1 MKLNRQYI
9 RNIINSVINEA
20 KTSSTE
26 YIFNKGATPHTE
38 LSNFHP
44 KKITKAYKQFKLKL
58 DPKTG
63 QNLAPGYVFPL
74 YVNTAEGNTSG
85 GLQIGKWYKS
95 GEGESWYN
103 TKNGKLYTKGKG
115 YDVND
120 GNKIEWL
127 SYRPGWH
134 TTNTPWGNQRGDGKV
149 KDGIKGT
156 GNNYRN
162 TRYNEVWAELELC
175 LDVDL
180 QSKADS
186 MGEKAVDKC
195 LNQLEDGGYYS
206 YQTNT
211 NASKDQQWYIVDKI
225 RIVRILDD
233 DTVDAINTNFYNN
246 LSAQTGRTINGNPL
260 TYTKE
265 TGDIPY
271 WKMPRL
277 NGRRFSKQELIDNGY
292 NDAEATTN
300 VERMEEKRN
309 RVTLSEAKLNAII
322 KSELK
327 KILR

>member
-1 MKLNRQYI
+1 MRITIKELRDVD
-9 RNIINSVINEA
+9 RRADNEA
-20 KTSSTE
+20 VSNTPQ
-26 YIFNKGATPHTE
+26 YVFNKGSRPHTE
-38 LSNFHP
+38 LSDFKP
-44 KKITKAYKQFKLKL
+44 QKITKAYKQFKLKL

-63 QNLAPGYVFPL
+63 KNLSPGFVFPL
-74 YVNTAEGNTSG
+74 YVNTAEGGTSG
-85 GLQIGKWYKS
+85 GLEVGKWYKS

-115 YDVND
+115 YGVND

-149 KDGIKGT
+149 IGGLKGT

-162 TRYNEVWAELELC
+162 TRFNEVWAEIESC

-180 QSKADS
+180 QDKANAA
-186 MGEKAVDKC
+186 GEKSVDKC
-195 LNQLEDGGYYS
+195 LDHLDDGGYYS

-233 DTVDAINTNFYNN
+233 DSVDDINTKFYNE
-246 LSAQTGRTINGNPL
+246 LSTKTGRKINGDPTTFTNN
-260 TYTKE
+260 

-277 NGRRFSKQELIDNGY
+277 NGKRYTKQELIDNGY
-292 NDAEATTN
+292 IDADETQD
-300 VERMEEKRN
+300 VERRI
-309 RVTLSEAKLNAII
+309 RLSESA
-322 KSELK
+322 LK
-327 KILR
+327 KHHIRHNKEYNI

>member
-1 MKLNRQYI
+1 MKTLKNYI
-9 RNIINSVINEA
+9 RRVIKDVIKEANSNNQQFL
-20 KTSSTE
+20 
-26 YIFNKGATPHTE
+26 FNSPSIPHSVLNNFTPQ
-38 LSNFHP
+38 
-44 KKITKAYKQFKLKL
+44 KITTAYKQFKLKL

-63 QNLAPGYVFPL
+63 KNLAPGFVFPL
-74 YVNTAEGNTSG
+74 YVNTAESGTSG
-85 GLQIGKWYKS
+85 GLEVGKWYKS

-149 KDGIKGT
+149 TGGLKGT

-162 TRYNEVWAELELC
+162 TRINEVWAEIELC
-175 LDVDL
+175 LDVNL
-180 QSKADS
+180 QDKANAS
-186 MGEKAVDKC
+186 GNKAVDKC
-195 LNQLEDGGYYS
+195 LDHLDDGGYYS

-233 DTVDAINTNFYNN
+233 DTVDEINANFYND
-246 LSAQTGRTINGNPL
+246 LSAKTGRKINADPM
-260 TYTKE
+260 TYTNN

-271 WKMPRL
+271 WKIPRL
-277 NGRRFSKQELIDNGY
+277 NGKRYTKQELSDNGY
-292 NDAEATTN
+292 FDAEETQN
-300 VERMEEKRN
+300 VERLKEQKGFNKCNKRWIN
-309 RVTLSEAKLNAII
+309 PRII
-322 KSELK
+322 K
-327 KILR
+327 